1 MTTIS
6 SNPLRLAPLLLALT
20 LAGCGGPAGSGA
32 SSYLLPASPATRQHD
47 SRLIVN
53 LAPIDTATFLDG
65 EGIVMQLDELE
76 VHQARGHLWAEAL
89 PNQLQHLLQR
99 RLSSALPQAQVVT
112 RGQVQAT
119 STAGEGR
126 ELRLRLDRFQGRY
139 DGIALIQGQWQL
151 LNHAGVLL
159 EQQDFRIETPL
170 SADGYPALVRSLASG
185 WEQLADGIAT
195 ELVRQR

>member
-1 MTTIS
+1 MA
-6 SNPLRLAPLLLALT
+6 AP
-20 LAGCGGPAGSGA
+20 PGSGA

-76 VHQARGHLWAEAL
+76 VHQARGHLWAEAP

-126 ELRLRLDRFQGRY
+126 ELRLRLDRFQ
-139 DGIALIQGQWQL
+139 DATTAL
-151 LNHAGVLL
+151 
-159 EQQDFRIETPL
+159 P
-170 SADGYPALVRSLASG
+170 
-185 WEQLADGIAT
+185 
-195 ELVRQR
+195 